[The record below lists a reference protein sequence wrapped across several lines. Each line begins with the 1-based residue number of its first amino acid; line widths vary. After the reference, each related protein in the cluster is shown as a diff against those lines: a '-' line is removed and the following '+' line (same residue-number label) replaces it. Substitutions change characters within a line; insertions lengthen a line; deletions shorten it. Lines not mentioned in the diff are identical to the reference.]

1 MTEKVHKKSIKVLE
15 LQFSSPVNASDAGN
29 LAAYSLESVTTNKK
43 HHTITK
49 PIPLTAASYSAAT
62 SAVILAPRGKL
73 PNQTMQLTVIASLIE
88 DANGHSL
95 AGTSSGQPGTN
106 FTATLNSRGV
116 LSRSEVR
123 ATARIRAVSAEA
135 FDALMVA
142 GRFSTARRS
151 HHPREAENRVTRH
164 EDHGHPAHEVGAV
177 VPRPFPG

>member
-1 MTEKVHKKSIKVLE
+1 
-15 LQFSSPVNASDAGN
+15 
-29 LAAYSLESVTTNKK
+29 
-43 HHTITK
+43 
-49 PIPLTAASYSAAT
+49 
-62 SAVILAPRGKL
+62 
-73 PNQTMQLTVIASLIE
+73 MQLTVIASLIK
-88 DANGHSL
+88 DANGQSL

-123 ATARIRAVSAEA
+123 ATVRIRAVSAEA

-151 HHPREAENRVTRH
+151 HHPRGAENRVTRH